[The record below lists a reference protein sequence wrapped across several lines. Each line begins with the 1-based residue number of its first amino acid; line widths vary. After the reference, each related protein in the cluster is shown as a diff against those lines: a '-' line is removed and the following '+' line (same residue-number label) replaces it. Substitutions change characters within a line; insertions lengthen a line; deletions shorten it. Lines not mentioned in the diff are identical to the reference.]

1 MSTEHVVPPPAPDG
15 NPAVP
20 PAGPDGTAAPS
31 AASPGGTESPPYRP
45 SPRPHFEA
53 PTAIHRTDV
62 TRHIWGD
69 AEAGEVFDLIY
80 ASTEKIHALVF
91 GLASGGAFRH
101 SRAFPTVFG
110 ADEVLYVVSG
120 TMVIANPQTGEVLRV
135 PRGDSVFFRA
145 DTWHHVFAHGPEP
158 LRILEF
164 LAPPPAAGTTG
175 AYARTREY
183 LETPIYTDDSIFG
196 QLPGPGPAPRTLTW
210 LRSDEPVYRL
220 EGDAL
225 VGVVA
230 STEHLTVT
238 SLSVRPGKASS
249 VHAHGGDEIVYVT
262 AGTLAVRVWDAV
274 STYVFELSAE
284 DAAYVPAGARH
295 EYRNFG
301 GDTAEAIVGV
311 APAYLPIAGDAAS

>member
-1 MSTEHVVPPPAPDG
+1 MSTENVAS
-15 NPAVP
+15 P
-20 PAGPDGTAAPS
+20 PAGTDG
-31 AASPGGTESPPYRP
+31 GGSPPYRP
-45 SPRPHFEA
+45 SPRPTYDR
-53 PTAIHRTDV
+53 PTAIQRASV

-80 ASTEKIHALVF
+80 ASTDKLHVLLF
-91 GLASGGAFRH
+91 GLAPGAAFRH

-110 ADEVLYVVSG
+110 ADEVLHVLSG
-120 TMVIANPQTGEVLRV
+120 TMVIANPQTSEVLRV
-135 PRGDSVFFRA
+135 PAGDSAFFRA

-183 LETPIYTDDSIFG
+183 LETPSYTDDSVFG
-196 QLPGPGPAPRTLTW
+196 QLPGPRSTPRTLTW
-210 LRSDEPVYRL
+210 LRSGDPVYRL
-220 EGDAL
+220 EGEAL
-225 VGVVA
+225 VGVLA

-238 SLSVRPGKASS
+238 TLSLPSAKAGS

-262 AGTLAVRVWDAV
+262 AGTLTVRVWDAT
-274 STYVFELSAE
+274 STYVFELAPE
-284 DAAYVPAGARH
+284 DAAYIPAGARH

-301 GDTAEAIVGV
+301 RDVAEAVVGV
-311 APAYLPIAGDAAS
+311 APRYLETARDAAS